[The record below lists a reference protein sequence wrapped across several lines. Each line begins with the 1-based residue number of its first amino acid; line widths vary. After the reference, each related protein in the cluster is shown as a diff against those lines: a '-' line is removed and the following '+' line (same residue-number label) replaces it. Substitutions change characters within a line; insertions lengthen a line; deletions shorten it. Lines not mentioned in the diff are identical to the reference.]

1 MPVTNQPSNIC
12 DAEDEPS
19 DQPTETLSA
28 ADAGPTEPGATDRSE
43 KKRGVVA
50 IDIDTTT
57 NNTNQFTPTKRHRS
71 HDNDTTSKHVP
82 HHNPPNP
89 NKTPSNG
96 TAATHRRLA
105 KITRDTQA
113 DPTINRKR
121 DLRNVTHQGNPDS
134 RRGPGEPIAD
144 ESDPGGADW
153 SDTMTSDSDCET
165 TQRRAKTRGGSADRP
180 HRTEWCGRPPRRRQ
194 DRREGYTVFQ
204 FHNVDGIAGAAGDH
218 TASMLA
224 LDGYVHHALH
234 DVGVDGLFMIDS
246 RLPTN
251 KEHMLTSQLITPH
264 DQHKFLHVSTAQRSP
279 KPLGRK
285 SAAVGGINS
294 IASESLKGWTRGK
307 PLVDQRGWQPPS

>member
-105 KITRDTQA
+105 KVTRDTQA

-144 ESDPGGADW
+144 ESDPDGADW

-165 TQRRAKTRGGSADRP
+165 TQRRTKTRGGPADRP
-180 HRTEWCGRPPRRRQ
+180 ARVEWCGRPPRRRQ
-194 DRREGYTVFQ
+194 DRREGYAVFQ

-224 LDGYVHHALH
+224 LDGYVHSS
-234 DVGVDGLFMIDS
+234 S
-246 RLPTN
+246 RLAGR
-251 KEHMLTSQLITPH
+251 LARL
-264 DQHKFLHVSTAQRSP
+264 LHRRR
-279 KPLGRK
+279 LR
-285 SAAVGGINS
+285 VG
-294 IASESLKGWTRGK
+294 
-307 PLVDQRGWQPPS
+307 